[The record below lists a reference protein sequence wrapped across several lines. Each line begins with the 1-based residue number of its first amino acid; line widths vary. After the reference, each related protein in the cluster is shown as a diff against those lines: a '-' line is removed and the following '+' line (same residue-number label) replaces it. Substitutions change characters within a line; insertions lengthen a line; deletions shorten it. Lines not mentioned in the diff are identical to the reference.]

1 MDSSKKSLKSWDSPT
16 TFNPKFRQADCR
28 WKSSRRILKIWTRSE
43 SEGSHVCGSRPSQ
56 VLRQAWWNFMRRSKR
71 RRKPFEEETVWRLLL
86 GLWSISPVIEKHSIL
101 IESNCF
107 NSVAMNYTQVLCTCT
122 WRGIVLNST
131 MKFESS
137 EVWGILK
144 PHGGFRQC
152 DCLFN
157 PIQRHPTGETAGWM
171 MMIWMSSMK
180 MSWIRPMAGTCG
192 SLGSCRILSI
202 LAKES
207 HTKMNIQLTNLSGV
221 RIRTSMVRG
230 L

>member
-1 MDSSKKSLKSWDSPT
+1 MFVVPGHLKCCVKRDETSCGDQNEGENLLKKKQ
-16 TFNPKFRQADCR
+16 FGGCF
-28 WKSSRRILKIWTRSE
+28 
-43 SEGSHVCGSRPSQ
+43 
-56 VLRQAWWNFMRRSKR
+56 
-71 RRKPFEEETVWRLLL
+71 LL
-86 GLWSISPVIEKHSIL
+86 LWSISAVIEKHSIL

-202 LAKES
+202 LGKES